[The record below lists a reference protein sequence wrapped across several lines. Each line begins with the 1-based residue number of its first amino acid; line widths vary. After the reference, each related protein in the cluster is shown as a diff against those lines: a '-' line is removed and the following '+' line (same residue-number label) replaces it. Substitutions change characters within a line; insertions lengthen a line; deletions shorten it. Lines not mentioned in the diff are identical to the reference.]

1 MKTKLLNLSL
11 FVFFAFV
18 SVGNAHAQLLLKEN
32 FEYTTG
38 AALELQP
45 TWDWISSQATLP
57 IMVESGAY
65 SYTDYPAS
73 GIGNKVVVGATG
85 EDLYRTFPKQSTGS
99 VYYSCLVNVTAATTA
114 GEYFMAFSSN
124 PIDKTLYHGR
134 VYVKK
139 DASNNLAFGVNRVSS
154 SVTGYTGFTYALNT
168 TYLIVLKYEFVTGTI
183 NDKCSLT
190 INPVIASGEA
200 AATWLT
206 TTATDAGGEAGSL
219 IGAIALRQVNS
230 STAVKVSGLRVA
242 ASWTDLMD
250 NAASVS
256 GIVIATDEG
265 VKTGFIATTAAPSA
279 AQTFKVSATGLTAD
293 LVITQDFP
301 IPLVY
306 EFSTDGTLFTDAVTL
321 TQIAGT
327 VAETTV
333 SVRRKS
339 DATTSASTKKNV
351 VISSGT
357 ANKTYIS
364 CAGQVDLSTA
374 ITDVNT
380 KLKISSANGML
391 KVSGVNAGQPLEV
404 YNSVGQRLSSI
415 ITVDGENNITLN
427 TKGLLIIKV
436 EKSVNKVVM

>member
-1 MKTKLLNLSL
+1 MKTTLLNLSL
-11 FVFFAFV
+11 FVFLAFV

-38 AALELQP
+38 TALELQP
-45 TWDWISSQATLP
+45 TWDWMNSQATLP
-57 IMVESGAY
+57 IMIESGAY
-65 SYTDYPAS
+65 TYTDYPSS
-73 GIGNKVVVGATG
+73 GVGNKVVVGATG
-85 EDLYRTFPKQSTGS
+85 EDLYRIFPKQNSGA

-168 TYLIVLKYEFVTGTI
+168 TYLIVLKYEFVTGTT
-183 NDKCSLT
+183 NDKCSLS
-190 INPVIASGEA
+190 INPVIASGET

-206 TTATDAGGEAGSL
+206 TTATDAGGEGGGL

-250 NAASVS
+250 NAATVS
-256 GIVIATDEG
+256 GIVLATDEG
-265 VKTGFIATTAAPSA
+265 VKTGFIASTTAPSA
-279 AQTFKVSATGLTAD
+279 AQTFKVSATGLSTD

-301 IPLVY
+301 TPLVY
-306 EFSTDGTLFTDAVTL
+306 EFSTDGSVFTDAVTL
-321 TQIAGT
+321 TQNAGA

-339 DATTSASTKKNV
+339 DATTSASAKKNV

-357 ANKTYIS
+357 MNKTYIS
-364 CAGQVDLSTA
+364 CTGQVDLGTA
-374 ITDVNT
+374 ITDVHTNF
-380 KLKISSANGML
+380 KITNANGTL
-391 KVSGVNAGQPLEV
+391 KVSGVNAGQTLEV
-404 YNSVGQRLSSI
+404 YNIVGQRLTSI
-415 ITVDGENNITLN
+415 ITMAGENDIKIN
-427 TKGLLIIKV
+427 TKGLMVVKV
-436 EKSVNKVVM
+436 GKLVNKVVL